1 MPGHFLTSA
10 FVGALLLLS
19 PAGAASQSA
28 TVESPNGPVLFIC
41 EHGTVKSLMAKLL
54 FERYAAE
61 AGLNV
66 RAVSRGSA
74 VEPAVPEWMRANL
87 RGDGFALGSWTPQ
100 PLKPEDLHVARYVAS
115 FDLPA
120 SVSSAASV
128 PRTQLDSLPA
138 TSRDYAANRDAI
150 ALRVHR
156 LVDSLVAVSRTV
168 DWSAIDVAIGRAGVV
183 QAGEVHRYNFPR
195 GDLTVTVASP
205 KGDVRLRPSLALG
218 GWIAM
223 HAMKGGDTLMAMGD
237 LVLTEREIEPVI
249 SALQAEGVLDVD
261 TAGIARALGRTGR
274 VNGGVYQIS
283 VPRSETIRDGEMPI
297 PPAMGLGTAINFQ
310 PTGGG
315 KAAITG
321 DFVQLASE
329 VNPVIR
335 ALRAAGIDVTSVHNH
350 MLADEPRLFFMHF
363 WANEDAVTLA
373 RGLRTALDLT
383 NTARPSP

>member
-1 MPGHFLTSA
+1 
-10 FVGALLLLS
+10 
-19 PAGAASQSA
+19 
-28 TVESPNGPVLFIC
+28 
-41 EHGTVKSLMAKLL
+41 
-54 FERYAAE
+54 
-61 AGLNV
+61 
-66 RAVSRGSA
+66 
-74 VEPAVPEWMRANL
+74 
-87 RGDGFALGSWTPQ
+87 
-100 PLKPEDLHVARYVAS
+100 
-115 FDLPA
+115 
-120 SVSSAASV
+120 
-128 PRTQLDSLPA
+128 
-138 TSRDYAANRDAI
+138 
-150 ALRVHR
+150 
-156 LVDSLVAVSRTV
+156 
-168 DWSAIDVAIGRAGVV
+168 
-183 QAGEVHRYNFPR
+183 
-195 GDLTVTVASP
+195 
-205 KGDVRLRPSLALG
+205 
-218 GWIAM
+218 M

-249 SALQAEGVLDVD
+249 SALQAGGVLDVD

-283 VPRSETIRDGEMPI
+283 VPRAETIRDGEMPI

-321 DFVQLASE
+321 DFVLLASE

-373 RGLRTALDLT
+373 RGLRTALELT